1 MALAVIGVGLADCD
15 HVLVVLLYIIGYGLS
30 GFTASG
36 ISVITLD
43 MAPQYA
49 GRKYVWLLMTLHKSF
64 TYVIT

>member
-43 MAPQYA
+43 MAP
-49 GRKYVWLLMTLHKSF
+49 
-64 TYVIT
+64 